1 MIAETVT
8 EEKTV
13 DANDQPP
20 DNNIQK
26 APIQVVKKVSSQTNQ
41 PAVKNRPISQK
52 ARRIATSIEKN
63 AKNSNTNKV
72 PMVNFHP

>member
-26 APIQVVKKVSSQTNQ
+26 APIQVVKKVSS
-41 PAVKNRPISQK
+41 
-52 ARRIATSIEKN
+52 
-63 AKNSNTNKV
+63 
-72 PMVNFHP
+72 